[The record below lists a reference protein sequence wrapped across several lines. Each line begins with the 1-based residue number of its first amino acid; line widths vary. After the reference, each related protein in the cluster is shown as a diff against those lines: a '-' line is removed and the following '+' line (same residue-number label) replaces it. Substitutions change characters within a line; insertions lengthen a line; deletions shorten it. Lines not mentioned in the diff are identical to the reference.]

1 MRSFIILAIVLGLAG
16 CANDYGPKQMGGGL
30 LGAGLGAWGGS
41 QIGHGTG
48 RLAATGGGALLGG
61 LLGGSAGRSL
71 DRADATYSRG
81 YGYGY

>member
-1 MRSFIILAIVLGLAG
+1 MRTFSVLVLVLALSA
-16 CANDYGPKQMGGGL
+16 CADYGPKQTGGGL

-41 QIGHGTG
+41 QFGHGTG

-61 LLGGSAGRSL
+61 LLGSSAGRSL
-71 DRADATYSRG
+71 DRADGAYYRN